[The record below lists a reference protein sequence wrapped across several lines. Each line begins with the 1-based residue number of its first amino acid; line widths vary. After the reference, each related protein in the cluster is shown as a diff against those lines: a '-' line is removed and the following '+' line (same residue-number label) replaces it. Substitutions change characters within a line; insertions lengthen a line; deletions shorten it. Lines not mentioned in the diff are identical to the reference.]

1 MDADRAEWQ
10 MVLDKA
16 LEGDRMRVQ
25 VAKTYSETS
34 KYQRIELTA

>member
-1 MDADRAEWQ
+1 MDTNCAEWQ

-25 VAKTYSETS
+25 VAKPYM
-34 KYQRIELTA
+34 R